1 MAKRPPEELRR
12 PAKGAWVDP
21 ADLPEA
27 TGTEDRALGIQLVR
41 QALGSIS
48 VYPAMSD
55 QEHQDAI
62 KAVVAA
68 LKGVAPADGM
78 ESMLAAQL
86 VATHNTAMDC
96 LRRAQLDGQS
106 FEGRDLN
113 LRHATKLLAAY
124 ARQVEAID
132 RHRGQG
138 QQKITVEHVTV
149 NAGGQAIVGGV
160 TGRGKVIA
168 HTPAPE
174 MPAAEQ
180 LALSDDSPPPMQIMD
195 GGAFA
200 RAERLAQ
207 PIRIPR
213 GG

>member
-1 MAKRPPEELRR
+1 M
-12 PAKGAWVDP
+12 DP

-27 TGTEDRALGIQLVR
+27 TGTENRALGIQLVR
-41 QALGSIS
+41 QAIGSIS
-48 VYPAMSD
+48 VHPGMSD
-55 QEHQDAI
+55 QEHQAAI

-78 ESMLAAQL
+78 ESMLAVQL
-86 VATHNTAMDC
+86 VATHNAAMDC

-113 LRHATKLLAAY
+113 LKHATKLLAAY

-160 TGRGKVIA
+160 SSNGNVIA

-174 MPAAEQ
+174 MPTVEQ
-180 LALSDDSPPPMQIMD
+180 LALSDDSPPPMQIID
-195 GGAFA
+195 GGAYL
-200 RAERLAQ
+200 RAKRQAQ

-213 GG
+213 GR

>member
-1 MAKRPPEELRR
+1 MAKRSPQELRR
-12 PAKGAWVDP
+12 PTKGAWVDP

-41 QALGSIS
+41 QALGSVS
-48 VYPAMSD
+48 VHPGMTD
-55 QEHQDAI
+55 QEHQATI
-62 KAVVAA
+62 KAVVAG
-68 LKGVAPADGM
+68 LKSVAPADGM
-78 ESMLAAQL
+78 ESMLAAQM
-86 VATHNTAMDC
+86 VATHNVAMDC

-113 LRHATKLLAAY
+113 LKHATKLLATS
-124 ARQVEAID
+124 ARLMEAID

-160 TGRGKVIA
+160 AGRGKVIA

-174 MPAAEQ
+174 PSVEQ
-180 LALSDDSPPPMQIMD
+180 LALSDDNPPPMQILD
-195 GGAFA
+195 AGAFL
-200 RAERLAQ
+200 RKKRLAE

>member
-1 MAKRPPEELRR
+1 
-12 PAKGAWVDP
+12 VDP
-21 ADLPEA
+21 ADLPAA
-27 TGTEDRALGIQLVR
+27 TGTKDRALGISLVR

-48 VYPAMSD
+48 VYPGMPD
-55 QEHQDAI
+55 QEHQAAI
-62 KAVVAA
+62 NSVVAA

-78 ESMLAAQL
+78 ESMLAAQM
-86 VATHNTAMDC
+86 VATHNAAMDC
-96 LRRAQLDGQS
+96 LRRAQLDGQT

-113 LRHATKLLAAY
+113 LKHATKLLAAY
-124 ARQVEAID
+124 ARQMEAID

-160 TGRGKVIA
+160 AGRGKVIA

-174 MPAAEQ
+174 MPLVDQ
-180 LALSDDSPPPMQIMD
+180 LALSDESPPPMQIID
-195 GGAFA
+195 GGAFV
-200 RAERLAQ
+200 RAKQLAQ

-213 GG
+213 AG

>member
-1 MAKRPPEELRR
+1 M
-12 PAKGAWVDP
+12 DP
-21 ADLPEA
+21 ADLPDA

-41 QALGSIS
+41 QAIGSIS
-48 VYPAMSD
+48 VHPGMTD
-55 QEHQDAI
+55 QEHQAAI

-78 ESMLAAQL
+78 ESMLAAQM
-86 VATHNTAMDC
+86 VATHNAAMDC
-96 LRRAQLDGQS
+96 LRRAQLDCQS

-113 LRHATKLLAAY
+113 LKHATKLLAAY
-124 ARQVEAID
+124 ARQVEVID

-160 TGRGKVIA
+160 AGRGKVIA

-180 LALSDDSPPPMQIMD
+180 LALSDDNPPPMQIID
-195 GGAFA
+195 GAAFV
-200 RAERLAQ
+200 RAKELAQ
-207 PIRIPR
+207 PIRIRR

>member
-1 MAKRPPEELRR
+1 M
-12 PAKGAWVDP
+12 DP
-21 ADLPEA
+21 ADLPGA
-27 TGTEDRALGIQLVR
+27 TGTDDRALGIQLVR
-41 QALGSIS
+41 QAIGSIS
-48 VYPAMSD
+48 VHGAMTD
-55 QEHQDAI
+55 TERQAAI
-62 KAVVAA
+62 DAVVAA
-68 LKGVAPADGM
+68 LKGVAPIDGM
-78 ESMLAAQL
+78 ESMLAAQM
-86 VATHNTAMDC
+86 VATHNAAMDC

-113 LRHATKLLAAY
+113 LKHATKLLAAY

-160 TGRGKVIA
+160 AGRGNVIA
-168 HTPAPE
+168 RTPAPE
-174 MPAAEQ
+174 MPAVEQ
-180 LALSDDSPPPMQIMD
+180 LALSDDSPPPMAIMD
-195 GGAFA
+195 GGAFV
-200 RAERLAQ
+200 RAERLAR